1 MGCLGE
7 GLYVNGNCMPVRF
20 TALEPLATAGE
31 RKQRCD
37 NSTHYR
43 NSNNWPHAV
52 ARWCCCC
59 RTCLF
64 ARCRVS
70 RVGRVRRLLRT
81 DSHRS
86 RRHLVH
92 VIVGR
97 HRRRRRRNDL
107 RVAQRPF
114 SAAAV
119 DPRARHAL
127 AREPRVSA
135 RGVTVSHSVSESLSL
150 KFAIDR

>member
-7 GLYVNGNCMPVRF
+7 GLYVNGNCMPVHF

-43 NSNNWPHAV
+43 NSNNCPRAV
-52 ARWCCCC
+52 ASGRCCC
-59 RTCLF
+59 RTRLF

-70 RVGRVRRLLRT
+70 RVGRVRCLLRT

-97 HRRRRRRNDL
+97 HRQRRRNDL

-127 AREPRVSA
+127 AREPCVSA
-135 RGVTVSHSVSESLSL
+135 RVVTVSHSVSESLAL

>member
-31 RKQRCD
+31 REKRCD

-43 NSNNWPHAV
+43 ESNSWPHAV
-52 ARWCCCC
+52 ASWRCCCT
-59 RTCLF
+59 TCLF

-70 RVGRVRRLLRT
+70 RVGRVRCLLRT
-81 DSHRS
+81 DSYRS
-86 RRHLVH
+86 RRHLVD
-92 VIVGR
+92 VIAGR
-97 HRRRRRRNDL
+97 HRRRRRNDL

-127 AREPRVSA
+127 ACEPSVSA
-135 RGVTVSHSVSESLSL
+135 RVVTVSHSISVSLSL
-150 KFAIDR
+150 KFGIDR